1 MSMSDVRLNYFC
13 LVGLRL
19 FVVHILCIGLILL
32 MYSYHWLKLL
42 FTRFVSVGLG
52 GGLKPDESVAV

>member
-32 MYSYHWLKLL
+32 INVFISLYQIIVYKVCLS
-42 FTRFVSVGLG
+42 G
-52 GGLKPDESVAV
+52 GGGGEAR